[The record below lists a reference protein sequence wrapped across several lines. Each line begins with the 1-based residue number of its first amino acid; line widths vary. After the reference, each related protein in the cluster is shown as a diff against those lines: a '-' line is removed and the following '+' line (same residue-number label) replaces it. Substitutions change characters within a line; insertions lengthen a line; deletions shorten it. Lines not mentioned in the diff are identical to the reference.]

1 MEIKNVCATYVD
13 KNENGIFT
21 SFGMELNL
29 KDETEIWKQLA
40 EKGQLPSPTLDEQ
53 GFLDGFQNSADAMDV
68 KIYEYGAVEIDFFA
82 KVNPHQTEVVANIQ
96 EFLPA
101 ETVQELHHAIHEA
114 LTEHGYEEAKLMKP
128 LIEKNQMNE
137 YERLAA
143 ATDKTVL
150 EISFVNEDMSKGDT
164 IQKLEMD
171 GYANVSPNFLHNND
185 PSFFTDK
192 ASREQMKEIA
202 DSSEPSEKMMYS
214 IQHFKDGEPLDN
226 PVTSVFESQDIT
238 KTLDKFMPE
247 PQNEKNEYTK

>member
-1 MEIKNVCATYVD
+1 MEIKNVCATYID

-53 GFLDGFQNSADAMDV
+53 GFLDGFQDFADDMDV
-68 KIYEYGAVEIDFFA
+68 RIYEYGAVEMDFFA
-82 KVNPHQTEVVANIQ
+82 EVNSHQTVVADIQ
-96 EFLPA
+96 EILPA

-164 IQKLEMD
+164 IQKLEMTAGAERYIRALGFTQLRVRMRGSAARIEVPPAD
-171 GYANVSPNFLHNND
+171 IPRIAATETACLINDTLRAMGY
-185 PSFFTDK
+185 
-192 ASREQMKEIA
+192 
-202 DSSEPSEKMMYS
+202 
-214 IQHFKDGEPLDN
+214 
-226 PVTSVFESQDIT
+226 TSVS
-238 KTLDKFMPE
+238 LDLVGYGSPDTGKKAG
-247 PQNEKNEYTK
+247 QLHGAQ